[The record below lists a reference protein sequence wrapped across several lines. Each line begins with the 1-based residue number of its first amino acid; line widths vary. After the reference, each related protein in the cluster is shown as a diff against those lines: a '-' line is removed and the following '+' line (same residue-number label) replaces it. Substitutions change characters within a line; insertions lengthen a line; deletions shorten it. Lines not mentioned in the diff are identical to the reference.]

1 MVRYLNLIIMKSLV
15 SIFFVLS
22 FLACK
27 SPIAGRKSTSCKEF
41 NWSIQMAN
49 TIMNKNNYLIDYNG
63 KGQIGWSYDV
73 AMLAISI
80 DKLGDANV
88 KYSDYMKSYF
98 DNFINMDG
106 TVKDYSLKDY
116 NIDKIN
122 PAKGLITL
130 YKRTGEEKYRKAI
143 NLFVNQMKSQPKTK
157 TGGYWHKQKY
167 PNQMWLDGIYMA
179 SPFLAQYAK
188 EFNAPEW
195 FDVVSHQVLIIHKK
209 ALDPATGLLY
219 HAWDESKEQRWS
231 NQITGQSPH
240 FWSRAMGWYLM
251 AIVDILDFFPE
262 NHSDRDKM
270 ITILKDEIDALLKIA
285 DSETGLWYQVLDQGS
300 RAGNYIEGSGSCM
313 YIYAMAK
320 AANRGYIDANY
331 KKIANK
337 KFDSVIRT
345 LIRKDENG
353 DIILKNV
360 CGGCGLGGNPYRD
373 GCYNY
378 YITEKVI
385 DNDCKGV
392 APFILASIELDR

>member
-1 MVRYLNLIIMKSLV
+1 MKSLV
-15 SIFFVLS
+15 FIFFGLS

-27 SPIAGRKSTSCKEF
+27 SPIAGSKTTSCKEL
-41 NWSIQMAN
+41 NWSVQMAN
-49 TIMNKNNYLIDYNG
+49 SIMNKYNKLIDYNG
-63 KGQIGWSYDV
+63 KGRSGWSYDV

-80 DKLGDANV
+80 DKLGNTDM
-88 KYSDYMKSYF
+88 KYSDYMKLYY
-98 DNFINMDG
+98 DNFINKDG
-106 TVKDYSLKDY
+106 TVKKYSLEEY
-116 NIDKIN
+116 NIDMIN
-122 PAKGLITL
+122 PAKGLFTL
-130 YKRTGEEKYRKAI
+130 YKRTGEEKYKKAI
-143 NLFVNQMKSQPKTK
+143 NLFVDQMKSHPKTK

-179 SPFLAQYAK
+179 SPFLAQYAM
-188 EFNAPEW
+188 EYNSPEW
-195 FDVVSHQVLIIHKK
+195 FEVVSHQVLLIHEKT
-209 ALDPATGLLY
+209 LDPATGLLY

-231 NQITGQSPH
+231 NPETGQSPH
-240 FWSRAMGWYLM
+240 FWSRAMGWYIM

-262 NHSDRDKM
+262 NHPDRDKM
-270 ITILKDEIDALLKIA
+270 ITILKDEIDALLKVA
-285 DSETGLWYQVLDQGS
+285 DSKTGLWYQVLDQGS
-300 RAGNYIEGSGSCM
+300 KHGNYIESSGSCM

-320 AANRGYIDANY
+320 AANKGYIDASY

-337 KFDSVIRT
+337 KFDSVFRT

-373 GCYNY
+373 GSYNY